1 MTTSTY
7 VPLKE
12 AALKNELRFA
22 FANYSEVGYEVP
34 NFVYEASDTPEPP
47 YDLKVS
53 VDDYDEVDDTDEAL
67 ADIRKSGWS
76 PVEFNGEY
84 VLHCDPKDISDE
96 IVEHVIANPGVYTLV
111 EVTGVRAV
119 ITGKVYSVDG
129 DDYEYDG
136 YDEDIHDFGYILV
149 TTAAPKVEKLTFSPM
164 RPTRFSFTY
173 GSMLE
178 DADEQVEAP
187 YVHSGLV
194 YGYFAAHLRFGEETK
209 QLVFKGQRGDLNAML
224 VG

>member
-1 MTTSTY
+1 MDIAQ
-7 VPLKE
+7 E
-12 AALKNELRFA
+12 IRFA
-22 FANYSEVGYEVP
+22 FANYSEVGFDAP
-34 NFVYEASDTPEPP
+34 NFVYEADGTPELP
-47 YDLKVS
+47 YDLKVG
-53 VDDYDEVDDTDEAL
+53 VDAYDDVVDMDEAL
-67 ADIRKSGWS
+67 AEIRESEWN
-76 PVEFNGEY
+76 PVWDH
-84 VLHCDPKDISDE
+84 VLYCDPKDISDE
-96 IVEHVIANPGVYTLV
+96 VVEHVIANPGVYTLV